1 MFLKKTLGT
10 RRKPYKG
17 LAMEGLI
24 ARWYAQNTRRGRGFH
39 ETAQAIAERLTSGS
53 AVLEVAPGPG
63 YLAIELAKLGS
74 YHITGVDI
82 SHSFVQIASENA
94 RQAGVTIGFRHGD
107 VANMPF
113 PADVFD
119 FVVCVAAFK
128 NFSDPVAALDEIY
141 RVLRPGGRASIM
153 DLRKEAR
160 LDEIDVGVRQMQL
173 SPLNAM
179 LTRWTFRLMLLRT
192 AYTRKALEAIVARSR
207 FGRGEIIVD
216 GIGFELRLVKEMEI
230 PG

>member
-1 MFLKKTLGT
+1 MFLNMMSGV
-10 RRKPYKG
+10 RRKPYRG

-24 ARWYAQNTRRGRGFH
+24 ARWYAQNTRRGRGYR
-39 ETAQAIAERLTSGS
+39 ETAQVIAKRLTPGS

-94 RQAGVTIGFRHGD
+94 RQAGVTIDFRHGD

-113 PADVFD
+113 PAEAFD

-128 NFSDPVAALDEIY
+128 NFSDPVAALDEIH
-141 RVLRPGGRASIM
+141 RVLRPGGCASIM
-153 DLRKEAR
+153 DLRKEAC
-160 LDEIDVGVRQMQL
+160 LDEIAAEVRQMQL

-179 LTRWTFRLMLLRT
+179 LTKWTFRLMLLRT
-192 AYTRKALEAIVARSR
+192 AYTHEALEAVVARSR

-216 GIGFELRLVKEMEI
+216 GIGFELRLVKEVEI

>member
-1 MFLKKTLGT
+1 MFLNMMLGV
-10 RRKPYKG
+10 RRKPYRG

-24 ARWYAQNTRRGRGFH
+24 ARWYARNTRQGRGFR
-39 ETAQAIAERLTSGS
+39 ETAQAISERLTPGS
-53 AVLEVAPGPG
+53 EVLEVAPGPG
-63 YLAIELAKLGS
+63 YLALELARLGS
-74 YHITGVDI
+74 YHITGLDI

-94 RQAGVTIGFRHGD
+94 RQAGATIDFRQGD

-113 PADVFD
+113 PADAFD

-128 NFSDPVAALDEIY
+128 NFSDPVAALDEIH

-160 LDEIDVGVRQMQL
+160 LDEIDNDVRKMQL
-173 SPLNAM
+173 SPVSAM
-179 LTRWTFRLMLLRT
+179 FTRWTFRLMLLRS
-192 AYTRKALEAIVARSR
+192 AYTREALEAVVARSR

-216 GIGFELRLVKEMEI
+216 GIGFELRLVKEGEVK
-230 PG
+230 